1 MDRIWLKSYP
11 PGVPAD
17 ISIDHIPSLVALFE
31 DACSKYAKQVAYV
44 SMGKEMTYAEL
55 DEETRA
61 FAGWLQSRGLKKGDR
76 VALMMPNLLQY
87 PVALFGTLRAGG
99 VVVNSRRGPP
109 RELAPVEGFRAE
121 TIVIVHNLP
130 IRWNR

>member
-99 VVVNSRRGPP
+99 VVVNCNPLYTP
-109 RELAPVEGFRAE
+109 RELAHQLKEFRG
-121 TIVIVHNLP
+121 
-130 IRWNR
+130 